1 MEPLNLLAFIKTTY
15 GLAIVLK
22 SNIESFNNLPNEKKG
37 LIALAETLEQNL
49 YNIKVDYESTLNID

>member
-15 GLAIVLK
+15 GLAVALK
-22 SNIESFNNLPNEKKG
+22 SNIENFTNSATEKKG

>member
-1 MEPLNLLAFIKTTY
+1 MESLNLLSFIKTTY
-15 GLAIVLK
+15 GLAIALK
-22 SNIESFNNLPNEKKG
+22 SNIGNFTNSATEKKG

>member
-15 GLAIVLK
+15 GLAIALK
-22 SNIESFNNLPNEKKG
+22 SNIGNFTNSATEKKG

-49 YNIKVDYESTLNID
+49 YNIKVDYESTLHID